1 MREYISPNK
10 ELMAR
15 IPSSKIL
22 KDIYKRLY
30 NKFGRQH
37 WWPGDTAFEVMVG
50 AILTQNTSW
59 KNVEKAIKNID
70 SGKLLDPFKLYG
82 LRDNKLARL
91 IRPAGY
97 YNVKTRRLK
106 NYLKLFISEYGAD
119 VHRMK
124 KMPLAKLRNS
134 LLTVN
139 GIGKETADSILLY
152 ALNRPVFVID
162 AYTRRFLSRH
172 NLIKRN
178 ATYDQLQGLF
188 TRNLPNEAKL
198 FNEYHALIVRLC
210 KELCKSKPDCKECPL
225 YDIL

>member
-1 MREYISPNK
+1 MTRT
-10 ELMAR
+10 
-15 IPSSKIL
+15 PSRMIL

-37 WWPGDTAFEVMVG
+37 WWPGETAFEVMVG

-70 SGKLLDPFKLYG
+70 AGKLLDPLKLYG
-82 LRDNKLARL
+82 LRDKKLAEL

-97 YNVKTRRLK
+97 YNVKTKRLK
-106 NYLKLFISEYGAD
+106 NFLKFFISEYGAD
-119 VHRMK
+119 AGTMK
-124 KMPLAKLRNS
+124 KTPLAKLRNS

-152 ALNRPVFVID
+152 ALNKPVFVVD

-172 NLIKRN
+172 DLIKHN
-178 ATYDQLQGLF
+178 ATYDQLQDMF
-188 TRNLPNEAKL
+188 MRNLPNKAKL

-210 KELCKSKPDCKECPL
+210 KDICKSKPGCKECPL